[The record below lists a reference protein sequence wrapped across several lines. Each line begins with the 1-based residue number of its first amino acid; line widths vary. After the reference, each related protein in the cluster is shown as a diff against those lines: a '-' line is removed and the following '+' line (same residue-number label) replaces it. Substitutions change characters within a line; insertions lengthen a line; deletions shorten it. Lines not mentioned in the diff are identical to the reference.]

1 MRGEYRCK
9 NGTADRPEHMSYTV
23 NFQIQ
28 LKWYDS
34 RINFRNLKPTD
45 YENKLDILE
54 IEKIWTP
61 KLFIYHSFQVY
72 VEAGQKSLVM
82 IHRNG
87 SPKENELS
95 EIDEDYLYSGNENPI
110 SMINY
115 FTMKLGCKFDLKW

>member
-1 MRGEYRCK
+1 MKGYDINEIDELK
-9 NGTADRPEHMSYTV
+9 MSYTV
-23 NFQIQ
+23 NFLIE

-34 RINFRNLKPTD
+34 RINFKNLKPTD
-45 YENKLDILE
+45 HENKLEVLE

-61 KLFIYHSFQVY
+61 KLFILHSLQVY

-87 SPKENELS
+87 SPKENELM
-95 EIDEDYLYSGNENPI
+95 EINEDYLYPGNENPI